1 MMRNRFGMMLRMPL
15 METNGGGGAGG
26 SGGTGNPG
34 GTGGTGGNPPAGQ
47 GAPAAQAFDY
57 EKLASLIQGKQTVAE
72 DTVLKNYFKQQGLSQ
87 EEATQAISA
96 FKAQKQAQT
105 PDVAALQQQATAA
118 QQAALAAQIERD
130 AFLLC
135 GELGVDIKTMPY
147 IIKMADTKDVIADGK
162 IDAEKLKAALN
173 KVLEDVPQLKG
184 QSAAE
189 GSSGFKFGASGS
201 GQGGAPATDDQLKAA
216 FGL

>member
-1 MMRNRFGMMLRMPL
+1 MRKSRFGIMLRMPL
-15 METNGGGGAGG
+15 MDADGSGGAGG
-26 SGGTGNPG
+26 SGESNAGEPQTGG
-34 GTGGTGGNPPAGQ
+34 QGTGGTQ
-47 GAPAAQAFDY
+47 VFDY
-57 EKLASLIQGKQTVAE
+57 EKLASIIQGKQTVAE

-96 FKAQKQAQT
+96 FKAQKQAAT
-105 PDVAALQQQATAA
+105 PNVDMLKQQATAA

-147 IIKMADTKDVIADGK
+147 IIKMADTKEVIANGK

-184 QSAAE
+184 QLGNE
-189 GSSGFKFGASGS
+189 NGFRF
-201 GQGGAPATDDQLKAA
+201 GAPAGGKGGTQAADDQLKAA

>member
-15 METNGGGGAGG
+15 MEANGGGGAGG
-26 SGGTGNPG
+26 AGGEG

-47 GAPAAQAFDY
+47 GAPAGQTFDY

-118 QQAALAAQIERD
+118 QQAALTAQIERD

-135 GELGVDIKTMPY
+135 GDLGVDIKTMPY

-162 IDAEKLKAALN
+162 IDTEKLKAALN

-189 GSSGFKFGASGS
+189 GGSGFKFGASGG
-201 GQGGAPATDDQLKAA
+201 GQGGAPVTDDQLKAA